1 MIYITVPEE
10 GKGIRVRKCWTETR
24 LQTSWANSRLCV
36 FMPDVKSLFRS
47 PTPSSFVDYN
57 TLFPL
62 ELVPLPV
69 NGFLWQVSH
78 NSVISSIWGSL
89 GFILTAS
96 CISGCTYNNNP
107 DTRLASL
114 AFLSCGGRF
123 HTPFLYP

>member
-78 NSVISSIWGSL
+78 NSVISNILGAPSNL
-89 GFILTAS
+89 GFTFTAS
-96 CISGCTYNNNP
+96 HSDLFSRPPFRDGSG
-107 DTRLASL
+107 
-114 AFLSCGGRF
+114 LSGVS
-123 HTPFLYP
+123 